1 MCVFKDLANGLTTL
15 HFASANHVLLQFAK
29 TCDTPQQIESIP
41 KKESPVET
49 ALHLQ
54 HGCVEVH
61 ALLI

>member
-41 KKESPVET
+41 KKE
-49 ALHLQ
+49 
-54 HGCVEVH
+54 
-61 ALLI
+61 